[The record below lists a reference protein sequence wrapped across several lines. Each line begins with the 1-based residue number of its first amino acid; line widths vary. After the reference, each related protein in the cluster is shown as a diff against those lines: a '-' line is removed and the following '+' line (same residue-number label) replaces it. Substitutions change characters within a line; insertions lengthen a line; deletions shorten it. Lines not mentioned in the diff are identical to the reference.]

1 MALVNLFSKVP
12 GEEHVMSGH
21 SKWASIKH
29 KKSATDA
36 KRGKIFSKLIKEI
49 TVAAR
54 LGGGDP
60 AANPRLR
67 TVILKAKE
75 VNMPADNIK
84 RAIQKG
90 TGELPGVSYEEIV
103 YEGYG
108 PGGVAVMVEVLTDNK
123 NRAVSEIRHIFSKH
137 NGNLGESG
145 CVSWIF
151 DNRGLIAIEKDKA
164 DEDRLMEL
172 ALEAGAEDVSDQGDS
187 FELTTDPADFERVK
201 SAVEDA
207 GIGYELAEVTK
218 VPQTTVRLDGKEAT
232 QMLKLLAAL
241 EDNDDV
247 NAVHANF
254 DIDDEIIESVGA

>member
-1 MALVNLFSKVP
+1 
-12 GEEHVMSGH
+12 MSGH

-36 KRGKIFSKLIKEI
+36 KRGKIFSKIIKEI

-67 TVILKAKE
+67 TVILKAKDA
-75 VNMPADNIK
+75 NMPADNIK

-90 TGELPGVSYEEIV
+90 TGELEGVNYEEIA

-108 PGGVAVMVEVLTDNK
+108 PGGVAVMAEVLTDNK
-123 NRAVSEIRHIFSKH
+123 NRTVSEVRHIFSKY
-137 NGNLGESG
+137 NGSMGETG
-145 CVSWIF
+145 CVSWMF
-151 DNRGLIAIEKDKA
+151 DTRGLIAVEKGTV
-164 DEDRLMEL
+164 DEDRLMEISL
-172 ALEAGAEDVSDQGDS
+172 DAGAVDVSDAGDN
-187 FELTTDPADFERVK
+187 FEVITDPGDLEDVKRALADG
-201 SAVEDA
+201 
-207 GIGYELAEVTK
+207 GIAYSLAEVTK
-218 VPQTTVRLDGKEAT
+218 IPQTTVHLEGKEAI
-232 QMLKLLAAL
+232 QMLTLLAAL

-247 NAVHANF
+247 NEVHANF

>member
-1 MALVNLFSKVP
+1 
-12 GEEHVMSGH
+12 MSGH

-36 KRGKIFSKLIKEI
+36 KRGKIFSKIIKEI

-67 TVILKAKE
+67 TVILKAKDA
-75 VNMPADNIK
+75 NMPADNIK

-90 TGELPGVSYEEIV
+90 TGELEGVNYEEIA

-108 PGGVAVMVEVLTDNK
+108 PGGVAVMAEVLTDNK
-123 NRAVSEIRHIFSKH
+123 NRTVSEVRHIFSKY
-137 NGNLGESG
+137 NGSMGETG

-151 DNRGLIAIEKDKA
+151 DTRGLIAVEKGTV
-164 DEDRLMEL
+164 DEDRLMEISL
-172 ALEAGAEDVSDQGDS
+172 DAGAVDVSDAGDN
-187 FELTTDPADFERVK
+187 FEVITDPGDLEDVKRALADG
-201 SAVEDA
+201 
-207 GIGYELAEVTK
+207 GIAYSMAEVTK
-218 VPQTTVRLDGKEAT
+218 MPQTTVHLEGKEAI
-232 QMLKLLAAL
+232 QMLTLLAAL

-247 NAVHANF
+247 NEVHANF